1 MLKGISP
8 IVAAVL
14 LIAVAISVGVLA
26 TTWVRNW
33 VMEQTQQELLSCV
46 LDTEYHV
53 SDVEY
58 NTTSKLMKAK
68 ITNKNSRKLY
78 SFGVVIDNGT
88 TQLEVAYNSSNITLS
103 PNITSANKLDR
114 ERSVY
119 LTLNLTDYT
128 SYSTIGSSATK
139 VIITN
144 QVCTA
149 VTASSTTITQ
159 KS

>member
-14 LIAVAISVGVLA
+14 LIAVAVSVGVLA

-33 VMEQTQQELLSCV
+33 VMEQTQEELLSCV

-58 NTTSKLMKAK
+58 NSTSELMKMK
-68 ITNKNSRKLY
+68 LTNKNKRKLY
-78 SFGVVIDNGT
+78 DFGLILDNGT
-88 TQLEVAYNSSNITLS
+88 TQLDISYNDSNITLS
-103 PNITSANKLDR
+103 PSISSSNKLDR

-119 LTLNLTDYT
+119 LTLNLSDY
-128 SYSTIGSSATK
+128 SGYATMGTT
-139 VIITN
+139 VTTVYVTN
-144 QVCTA
+144 QVCTS
-149 VTASSTTITQ
+149 VTAKTTTITQ